1 MFTQMYLTSNTLSRP
16 VHFQAPELSLN
27 EPVVKGEVALF
38 IHPHPD
44 PFLASVHFNRYRQS
58 VLASVG

>member
-16 VHFQAPELSLN
+16 GPFQALGLSLN
-27 EPVVKGEVALF
+27 EPVVKVVALF

-44 PFLASVHFNRYRQS
+44 PYLASVHFNRYRQS